1 MTTRQPP
8 TLTILY
14 IYCTGGTGVPQSHTW
29 HFLHPALLTS
39 GTSHIRHF
47 SHPAV
52 CDRCETGACQYHL
65 CSIYIQNCEAWWLS
79 SCRKSVAEHWLYKP
93 GVLGSIP
100 GNCVA
105 LAVHEHCQNF
115 HPSFSFLPN
124 ILYWVGLF
132 FLSVFQ

>member
-8 TLTILY
+8 ALTILY

-39 GTSHIRHF
+39 STSHTRQYVTGVRLGHV
-47 SHPAV
+47 STTCAV
-52 CDRCETGACQYHL
+52 
-65 CSIYIQNCEAWWLS
+65 YIQNCEAWWLS

-93 GVLGSIP
+93 GVLGLIP

-105 LAVHEHCQNF
+105 LAVHVLSQHCQNF